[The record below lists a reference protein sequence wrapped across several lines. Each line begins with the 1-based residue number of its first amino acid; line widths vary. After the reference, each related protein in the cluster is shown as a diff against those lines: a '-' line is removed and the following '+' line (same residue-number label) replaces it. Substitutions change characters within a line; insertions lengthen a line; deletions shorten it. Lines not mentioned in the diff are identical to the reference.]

1 LSGTTQDAPINQK
14 IQPSIT
20 RSLQHF
26 QIPYLDFRDGTVMEK
41 RKEKENKVKGR
52 EKLVQCQINQMR
64 GLEKGAITDIKSQPT
79 SNKVTTLSNPY

>member
-1 LSGTTQDAPINQK
+1 
-14 IQPSIT
+14 
-20 RSLQHF
+20 
-26 QIPYLDFRDGTVMEK
+26 MEK

-79 SNKVTTLSNPY
+79 SNKVTTLSNPYWCKYKRAGCRQKGHVGSKTLHQQNQKA